1 MFGIKYNRTTNHIDG
16 LAIRSTGGGNDMGDH
31 VSDYALNA
39 CPSLTRYRFAQG
51 ASFATVAE
59 ALEAARKAGGRKLCK
74 HCEKAAE
81 AMIAAEAER
90 EAILNRD
97 PRGDEWMGRTIGD
110 AVTVEFDGR
119 TFETELTGADH
130 ITPGWTV
137 AYVDEDGQRTD
148 TFVVVTDDNIV
159 ETAEPTHVSS
169 VESATHDNDD
179 NEGGATMATTK
190 LKMKDVRG
198 DVRIGAVPG
207 ADAIHALRNVVDEN
221 GRNLPMCRTKTK
233 NPIQFWGPA
242 KDQKPELELCAGC
255 SKVVPTGEV
264 VVTEEPVT
272 VPGLDV
278 TVNQEV
284 ITPVEGDDKGEN
296 VAAKN
301 DTQDVDAQ
309 ISAVHDKADKIKEA
323 ANATEIDA
331 LVADAE
337 AIITKLPTK
346 HRTTLRSTISDAKKD
361 RLTELTPEGDA
372 PAAEVAVRRAADV
385 AEDFNA
391 IQGVPELIKDGV
403 KLFSEGVSLGLKLG
417 NVGEKVAHTMLAM
430 RQKIT
435 NPDTGLPDLMAD
447 RKTTKNAA
455 AEVYAQAKK
464 AVADDDVDRHA
475 ALNSLQR
482 ATQNKMSDVLVD
494 WVRSFDGPDREESLA
509 VGRELFGAD
518 FAKDVAD
525 DAPLSEAVYALYAD
539 KGVELPRYGRTELA
553 RYDRRVKAIEG
564 ATKELEALTESGND
578 VNPKEVERLEETIKE
593 LKADVPDDVLA
604 EKLAPVAEKTDA
616 EKTAE
621 ALAAV
626 KAQMTKAG
634 KRFAKVKN
642 AQQKRKAKAEL
653 YAIIKEAADTFELD
667 LSALIETDDEA

>member
-1 MFGIKYNRTTNHIDG
+1 MFTVKYNRTTNHIDG
-16 LAIRSTGGGNDMGDH
+16 LTVRTVSTQTDEEINASG
-31 VSDYALNA
+31 VVDYYAENA
-39 CPSLTRYRFAQG
+39 CPSLTRYRYAQG
-51 ASFATVAE
+51 AQFEDVAD
-59 ALEAARKAGGRKLCK
+59 ALDAARAAGGRKLCK

-81 AMIAAEAER
+81 AMIEAER
-90 EAILNRD
+90 VAREERLNRD

-148 TFVVVTDDNIV
+148 TFVVVTEDNIV
-159 ETAEPTHVSS
+159 KTE
-169 VESATHDNDD
+169 DK
-179 NEGGATMATTK
+179 GGRIMATKK
-190 LKMKDVRG
+190 LKLKDVRG

-207 ADAIHALRNVVDEN
+207 ADAIHALQDEPVN
-221 GRNLPMCRTKTK
+221 GRNVPLCPTRTK
-233 NPIQFWGPA
+233 NPIQLWGPA
-242 KDQKPELELCAGC
+242 MDQKPELELCAGC

-264 VVTEEPVT
+264 VVSEEPVKI
-272 VPGLDV
+272 PGLEL
-278 TVNQEV
+278 TVNQKV
-284 ITPVEGDDKGEN
+284 ITPVEGDDKGETDMTK
-296 VAAKN
+296 AN
-301 DTQDVDAQ
+301 DTTQVPADDVDGQ
-309 ISAVHDKADKIKEA
+309 ITRVHEFVDAIKTAETQDQI
-323 ANATEIDA
+323 NALA
-331 LVADAE
+331 GQAE
-337 AIITKLPTK
+337 DVITSLPTK
-346 HRTTLRSTISDAKKD
+346 HRTTLRTTVSDAKKA

-372 PAAEVAVRRAADV
+372 VATGAEVARRVSADV
-385 AEDFNA
+385 ADDFNA
-391 IQGVPELIKDGV
+391 IEGVPELIKDGV
-403 KLFSEGVSLGLKLG
+403 KLFAEGVTLGLKLG

-435 NPDTGLPDLMAD
+435 NPETGLPDLMAD

-455 AEVYAQAKK
+455 AEVYTLAKK
-464 AVADDDVDRHA
+464 AVADDDVERHN
-475 ALNSLQR
+475 ALETLKR

-494 WVRSFDGPDREESLA
+494 WVRAFDGPDREESLA
-509 VGRELFGAD
+509 VMRELFGD
-518 FAKDVAD
+518 DVTEKVSD

-564 ATKELEALTESGND
+564 ATKELEALKESGDD
-578 VNPKEVERLEETIKE
+578 VNPKDVEALEAKVKD

-626 KAQMTKAG
+626 KAQVEKAG
-634 KRFAKVKN
+634 KRFSKVKG
-642 AQQKRKAKAEL
+642 AADKRKAKAEL
-653 YAIIKEAADTFELD
+653 YAIIRAAADAFELD
-667 LSALIETDDEA
+667 LSALVTSDDEE